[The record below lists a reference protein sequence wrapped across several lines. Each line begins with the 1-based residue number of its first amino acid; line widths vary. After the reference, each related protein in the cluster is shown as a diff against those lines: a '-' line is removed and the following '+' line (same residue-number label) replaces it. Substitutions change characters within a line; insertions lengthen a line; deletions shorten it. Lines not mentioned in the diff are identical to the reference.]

1 MANIKDNKA
10 TFKNHLNH
18 LCTSIRT
25 VVLRIFLF
33 WNYQEKLN
41 FCLKKK
47 IFSSGGLTYHSFWG
61 KYKKFLFGVKKIKL
75 EFLCLSAPICCIKNC
90 FSPTDTRSAD
100 NRKRITIE
108 EIYLFHMTTRKN
120 NHVKK
125 LYWNKFVSI
134 VIFSYQDFGSYSL
147 SY

>member
-47 IFSSGGLTYHSFWG
+47 FFSSGGLSYHSFWG

-108 EIYLFHMTTRKN
+108 EISLPYDY
-120 NHVKK
+120 KK
-125 LYWNKFVSI
+125 KQSREKDILE
-134 VIFSYQDFGSYSL
+134 
-147 SY
+147 